1 MAELETREFEVR
13 FNAETTGGFT
23 ALAVPYDQAADIG
36 GAYFERFAPGA
47 IDTVENVPIFYGHDY
62 SRLPIGLAT
71 AGEDRADGY
80 AFTAEF
86 TQGIQFADEVRAAVE
101 HGTLNKV
108 SIGFR
113 PIEQTRDGNTIT
125 RTKVEI
131 REISIVPFPAYSGAE
146 IKEVREETP
155 DVQTDNKTESEVMEN
170 TISELDVRAAIDDLA
185 ELRREVEAG
194 KTVEV
199 AKPSY
204 SEIRSMGEYVKAFA
218 KRDAAAIELY
228 RAATTTADTVALPG
242 WLGFIN
248 NLIESNRPTHG
259 AFSRAALPA
268 AGMTVEYAKVSSN
281 TIAIDQQSPEGE
293 ALAFGNI
300 AIDTVSADVKTYGGY
315 TSFTRQVVERSTV
328 NFVDT
333 AFRALA
339 IAYAKKTNANVV
351 AALAALDFTGKTFD
365 ADGGT
370 AASLLEGIANGSASI
385 AAATGLSPEFILAAP
400 DAYVTMMKIAGGDGR
415 PVVNVSGAGV
425 NNIGTANVPAL
436 SGNLFGLPVIVDA
449 ALATGVVYLANSQAL
464 QTLESAGS
472 PVRLQDSDVTTLVD
486 NLSVYGYQAIT
497 VPFEG
502 AIVKLDVTA

>member
-1 MAELETREFEVR
+1 MPNLETREYEVR
-13 FNAETTGGFT
+13 FDAEESGGFT
-23 ALAVPYDQAADIG
+23 ALAVPYDQAANIG
-36 GAYFERFAPGA
+36 DAYLERFAPGA

-62 SRLPIGLAT
+62 TRLPIGLAVS
-71 AGEDRADGY
+71 GEERADGY
-80 AFTAEF
+80 AFNAEF
-86 TQGIQFADEVRAAVE
+86 TPGIQLAAEVRAALA

-108 SIGFR
+108 SVGFQ
-113 PIEQTRDGNTIT
+113 PIEQTREGNTIT
-125 RTKVEI
+125 RTKVAI

-146 IKEVREETP
+146 IQEVREALP
-155 DVQTDNKTESEVMEN
+155 SVQTDNETESEAMEN

-185 ELRREVEAG
+185 ELRREVEAS
-194 KTVEV
+194 KTVELQ
-199 AKPSY
+199 APAY
-204 SEIRSMGEYVKAFA
+204 AEIRSMGEYVKAFA
-218 KRDAAAIELY
+218 KRDAAAVELY
-228 RAATTTADTVALPG
+228 RAATTSADTVALPG
-242 WLGFIN
+242 WLGMIN
-248 NLIESNRPTHG
+248 NLIENNRPTHG

-268 AGMTVEYAKVSSN
+268 AGMTVEYAKVSAN
-281 TIAIDQQSPEGE
+281 TIAIDQQTPEGE

-339 IAYAKKTNANVV
+339 IAYAKKTNANVI

-370 AASLLEGIANGSASI
+370 AASLLEGIANGSAYI
-385 AAATGLSPEFILAAP
+385 AAATGLRPEFIACDP
-400 DAYVTMMKIAGGDGR
+400 TAYVTMMKIAGADAR
-415 PVVNVSGAGV
+415 PVVSVSGNGV

-449 ALATGVVYLANSQAL
+449 DLAAGTVYLANSQAV